1 MDLDDLFPKKKVT
14 AITLGED
21 ISRYSIPDLEERLV
35 ALGVERQRVEEEI
48 HKRKSTLAAAEKIF
62 KKSN

>member
-1 MDLDDLFPKKKVT
+1 MDLDDLFPRKKII

-21 ISRYSIPDLEERLV
+21 ISRLSIPDLEERLA
-35 ALGVERQRVEEEI
+35 ALAAERSRVEEEI
-48 HKRKSTLAAAEKIF
+48 HKRKATLDAAEQIF